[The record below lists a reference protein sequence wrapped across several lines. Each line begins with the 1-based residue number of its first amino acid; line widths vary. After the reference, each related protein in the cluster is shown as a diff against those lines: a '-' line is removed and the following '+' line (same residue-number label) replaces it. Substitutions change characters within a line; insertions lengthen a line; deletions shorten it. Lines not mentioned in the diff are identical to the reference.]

1 VKRVIRQNIKEQRA
15 ELDAAW
21 CEQTSAEICT
31 RIQGLDAFVRAETVG
46 IYLALPG
53 EVILDEIVLRCREW
67 GKRVCVPVFDEA
79 AQLCVMAEWHSNVDL
94 VSGKWD
100 VLEPPEHRLVADEA
114 IDLMLVPGV
123 AFDKSGERLGRGGGY
138 YDRMLVRSKAYHLGV
153 AFDFQLVEALSP
165 EPHDIAMDLVVTEH
179 HFYGRASNDKQN

>member
-1 VKRVIRQNIKEQRA
+1 VKRAIRQHIKERRA

-21 CEQTSAEICT
+21 REQTSAAICA
-31 RIQGLDAFVRAETVG
+31 RIQELDAFARAGTVG

-53 EVILDEIVLRCREW
+53 EVILDELVLRCREL

-79 AQLCVMAEWHSNVDL
+79 AQVCVMAEWHANIDL

-100 VLEPPEHRLVADEA
+100 VLEPSEHRLVADDA

-123 AFDKSGERLGRGGGY
+123 AFDQHGERLGRGGGY
-138 YDRMLVRSKAYHLGV
+138 YDRMLERSGAYHLGV

-165 EPHDIAMDLVVTEH
+165 EPHDVAMDLVVTER
-179 HFYGRASNDKQN
+179 HFYGRAS